1 MTQSRQGDE
10 PQHPAV
16 RPAHEGV
23 VLPADTSGPRAGEA
37 LPAPGGAQPWGRPWG
52 PQSSQAP
59 QPPSHA
65 PQPQGPQTFGQP
77 LPPENSGRDAE
88 STQYMAPMPGGPGN
102 SGSEATQYIAPV
114 PAGTGSEATQYI
126 APIPGGPGN
135 SGSEATQ
142 YLAPVPAGTGSEATQ
157 YIAPMPGGPGNSGS
171 EATQY
176 LAPVPVGTGSEATQY
191 IAPVPAGGGDA
202 EATQFIAPVGG
213 PGALPPESA
222 GQAAAFP
229 AAPAPGG
236 ADPTQV
242 LPPVPPAPQDA
253 PYGIRPGAPGD
264 RQPPAEFDSLFRADD
279 PQQQGAG
286 TQQLP
291 RFQPSVPLNRPQQQA
306 PAQQFPPPPHSA
318 AGPPF
323 QEGPGQQSGYEPEAP
338 RRKSRAGLIAAV
350 VVGCA
355 VIGLGAGA
363 LLSGGDSGSKT
374 SDQQPAGVSSPATG
388 DGGGAKDAGADPAK
402 AQAEALDKVLADS
415 GSSRDAVIGAVAEI
429 RACGKLDQ
437 AAAALRG
444 AAKQR
449 GDLVT
454 RLGGLSLDKLPAHD
468 KLSGDLTRAWQSSA
482 AADNHYAAW
491 ADAVAGD
498 KGKNCKDGHAKRN
511 KDAGQGDKASGDAT
525 KAKQEASGLWNAI
538 ATKYSLTKRGATQL

>member
-23 VLPADTSGPRAGEA
+23 VLPADTSGPRAGDA
-37 LPAPGGAQPWGRPWG
+37 LPAPGGAQPWDRPWG

-88 STQYMAPMPGGPGN
+88 ATQYMAPM
-102 SGSEATQYIAPV
+102 
-114 PAGTGSEATQYI
+114 
-126 APIPGGPGN
+126 PGGPGN

-176 LAPVPVGTGSEATQY
+176 
-191 IAPVPAGGGDA
+191 IAPGPAGGGDA

-229 AAPAPGG
+229 AAPAHGG

-279 PQQQGAG
+279 PRQQGAG

-306 PAQQFPPPPHSA
+306 PAQQFPAPPHSA
-318 AGPPF
+318 AAPPF

-355 VIGLGAGA
+355 AIGLGAGA

-482 AADNHYAAW
+482 AADSHYAAW

-525 KAKQEASGLWNAI
+525 KAKQEASGLWDAI
-538 ATKYSLTKRGATQL
+538 ATKYGLTQRGATQL

>member
-37 LPAPGGAQPWGRPWG
+37 LPAPGGAQPWDRPWG

-59 QPPSHA
+59 QPPSRA

-88 STQYMAPMPGGPGN
+88 ATQYIAPMPGGPGN
-102 SGSEATQYIAPV
+102 SGSEATQYI
-114 PAGTGSEATQYI
+114 
-126 APIPGGPGN
+126 
-135 SGSEATQ
+135 
-142 YLAPVPAGTGSEATQ
+142 APVPAGTGSEATQ

-176 LAPVPVGTGSEATQY
+176 LAPVPAGTGSEATQY

-468 KLSGDLTRAWQSSA
+468 KLSDDLTRAWQSSA

>member
-23 VLPADTSGPRAGEA
+23 VLPADGSGPRAGEP
-37 LPAPGGAQPWGRPWG
+37 LPAPPGAQPWDRPWG
-52 PQSSQAP
+52 PQGQAS
-59 QPPSHA
+59 QPPPA
-65 PQPQGPQTFGQP
+65 AQPQGPQTFGRP
-77 LPPENSGRDAE
+77 LPPENAGR
-88 STQYMAPMPGGPGN
+88 
-102 SGSEATQYIAPV
+102 
-114 PAGTGSEATQYI
+114 
-126 APIPGGPGN
+126 
-135 SGSEATQ
+135 
-142 YLAPVPAGTGSEATQ
+142 
-157 YIAPMPGGPGNSGS
+157 
-171 EATQY
+171 
-176 LAPVPVGTGSEATQY
+176 
-191 IAPVPAGGGDA
+191 DA
-202 EATQFIAPVGG
+202 EATQFIAPVAGG
-213 PGALPPESA
+213 PGALPPENA
-222 GQAAAFP
+222 GEAARFLGG
-229 AAPAPGG
+229 PGPVG

-264 RQPPAEFDSLFRADD
+264 RQPPAEFDSLFRADGP
-279 PQQQGAG
+279 PQPGG
-286 TQQLP
+286 ETQQLP

-306 PAQQFPPPPHSA
+306 PYKPPQAPAQQFQPQPQFA
-318 AGPPF
+318 AAPAF
-323 QEGPGQQSGYEPEAP
+323 QEPAGQQSGYEPEAP
-338 RRKSRAGLIAAV
+338 RRKSPVGLIAAV

-363 LLSGGDSGSKT
+363 LLSGGGDSGSKKA
-374 SDQQPAGVSSPATG
+374 DQQPAGVSSPAAG
-388 DGGGAKDAGADPAK
+388 DGGGAKDGAADPAK

-429 RACGKLDQ
+429 RACDKLDQ

-454 RLGGLSLDKLPAHD
+454 RLGQLSLDKLPDHD
-468 KLSGDLTRAWQSSA
+468 KLSGDLTKAWQASA
-482 AADNHYAAW
+482 AADDHYAAW

-525 KAKQEASGLWNAI
+525 KAKQEASGIWNGI
-538 ATKYSLTKRGATQL
+538 ATKYNLTKRGATQL

>member
-23 VLPADTSGPRAGEA
+23 VLPADTSGPRGGEA
-37 LPAPGGAQPWGRPWG
+37 LPAPGGAQPWDRPWG

-88 STQYMAPMPGGPGN
+88 
-102 SGSEATQYIAPV
+102 
-114 PAGTGSEATQYI
+114 
-126 APIPGGPGN
+126 
-135 SGSEATQ
+135 
-142 YLAPVPAGTGSEATQ
+142 ATQ

-176 LAPVPVGTGSEATQY
+176 LAPVPGGTGSEATQYITPLPAGQGAEATQYLAPVPAGTGSEATQYIAPVPGGPGNSGSEATQY

-242 LPPVPPAPQDA
+242 MAPVPPAPQDA

-279 PQQQGAG
+279 PQQQGVG

-306 PAQQFPPPPHSA
+306 PYQPPKAPAQQFPPQPHSA
-318 AGPPF
+318 AAPPF

-468 KLSGDLTRAWQSSA
+468 KLSGDLTRAWQASA

-538 ATKYSLTKRGATQL
+538 ATQYGLTKRGATQL